1 MLKWAG
7 VFLILMIVAGI
18 LGFVLKVAGFIF
30 QALFVV
36 FLIGFVVTAAG
47 RWLGRRTS

>member
-7 VFLILMIVAGI
+7 LFLVLMIVAAI
-18 LGFVLKVAGFIF
+18 LGFVLKVAGFLF

-36 FLIGFVVTAAG
+36 CLIAFAVTVAG
-47 RWLGRRTS
+47 RWLGRRT